1 MDNRPIGFFD
11 SGLGGLTCIPYL
23 MKALPGERI
32 VYFGDTARTPYG
44 SKAETTIR
52 AFACEISD
60 FLVESG
66 VKMIA
71 IACNTVSSIALGDLR
86 ERHPDIPVLG
96 IISPA
101 SHAVAKACGPENRIG
116 IIGTK
121 ATIRSEAY
129 LSRILGDNPDLD
141 IYQTACPAL
150 VPLIEEGIIQNRIM
164 DLSIRYYLDQFISY
178 NEIDTLV
185 LGCTHYPLI
194 RRNITKLYPQ
204 LRIIDPSEEMLQ
216 SIVDALGRF
225 SLHAGADTSGIG
237 HTLQHPR
244 GADALAGENTFYASD
259 LSENFVNMINRI
271 FAGSGYRVTFK
282 SVDIEEYL
290 RETSKNRGSAATCG
304 KSF

>member
-101 SHAVAKACGPENRIG
+101 SHAVAKVCGPENRIG

-194 RRNITKLYPQ
+194 RRNITRIYPQ

-225 SLHAGADTSGIG
+225 SLHAGV
-237 HTLQHPR
+237 
-244 GADALAGENTFYASD
+244 DAPAGENTFYASD

-271 FAGSGYRVTFK
+271 FACSGYRVTFK